1 MPVEYLVDASALYAL
16 AAHYDKWIKHREKLA
31 ILHLTIYEAGNAL
44 WKEARLG
51 RVDWIAASRHLK
63 KVLSSFNVLEDPPLD
78 EVLRVAVERGL
89 TFYDASYAY
98 VAESSGLVLV
108 TQDRELLAKTKGA
121 IDVETFLV
129 RLRHN
134 NAPPDID
141 SPPAYALKTN

>member
-16 AAHYDKWIKHREKLA
+16 VAHYDKWIRHRDRLA

-51 RVDWIAASRHLK
+51 RVDWAAAARHLK
-63 KVLSSFNVLEDPPLD
+63 RVLSSLKVLDDPPLD
-78 EVLRVAVERGL
+78 EVLEVAVKRGL

-108 TQDRELLAKTKGA
+108 TQDRELLAKTKNA
-121 IDVETFLV
+121 IDVDAFLK
-129 RLRHN
+129 RL
-134 NAPPDID
+134 A
-141 SPPAYALKTN
+141 

>member
-1 MPVEYLVDASALYAL
+1 MRVEYLVDASALYAL
-16 AAHYDKWIKHREKLA
+16 AARYDKWIKHRERLA

-51 RVDWIAASRHLK
+51 RVDWAVASRHLK
-63 KVLSSFNVLEDPPLD
+63 RVLSSLKILDDPPLD

-108 TQDRELLAKTKGA
+108 TQDGELLAKTKGA
-121 IDVETFLV
+121 IDVGSFLR
-129 RLRHN
+129 RL
-134 NAPPDID
+134 A
-141 SPPAYALKTN
+141 AQ